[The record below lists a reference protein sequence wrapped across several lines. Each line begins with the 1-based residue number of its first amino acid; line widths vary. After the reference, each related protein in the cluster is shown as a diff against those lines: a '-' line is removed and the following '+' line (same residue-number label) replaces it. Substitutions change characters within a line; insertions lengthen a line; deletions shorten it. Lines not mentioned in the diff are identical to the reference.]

1 MSMSDPIAD
10 MLTRIRNGLSANKPM
25 VAMPSSKVKT
35 AIARLLTDE
44 GFVGGYEVVDVEH
57 KPMLNVALKYYQ
69 GEPVIEELTRVSR
82 PGWRVYS
89 GVNDLPAPN
98 GGLGITVIS
107 TSRGLM
113 TDQQARSAGLGGEVV
128 CRVC

>member
-44 GFVGGYEVVDVEH
+44 GFVGGYEVVDVE
-57 KPMLNVALKYYQ
+57 
-69 GEPVIEELTRVSR
+69 PVSYTHLTLPTS
-82 PGWRVYS
+82 
-89 GVNDLPAPN
+89 DL
-98 GGLGITVIS
+98 V
-107 TSRGLM
+107 
-113 TDQQARSAGLGGEVV
+113 
-128 CRVC
+128 

>member
-1 MSMSDPIAD
+1 M
-10 MLTRIRNGLSANKPM
+10 
-25 VAMPSSKVKT
+25 
-35 AIARLLTDE
+35 
-44 GFVGGYEVVDVEH
+44 
-57 KPMLNVALKYYQ
+57 
-69 GEPVIEELTRVSR
+69 IEELTRVSR

-89 GVNDLPAPN
+89 GVNDLPAAN

-113 TDQQARSAGLGGEVV
+113 TDQQARNAGLGGEVV